1 MDTKKYIYKIQKILN
16 VGVPQ
21 YFKDIKKPSSIATE
35 LRKTLGMR
43 QSSKHNSAY
52 NKQPYILPN
61 GDTLTI
67 RIGDHNAKEEQFLR
81 HFKTKYNVSI
91 LIGEDVEKIV
101 CKNYVNSRIFSEVM
115 YKAPCFNNNYR
126 EQTISEILK
135 GLMNTLKT
143 GKYVKGEI
151 GDWVVMQVADRD
163 TLGAIINADQYNS
176 IKEKYPDAI
185 LLFRVGDFYEAYRKD
200 AEVVSEI
207 CGITLTQHKG
217 DYLSAIP
224 HHSLDNYLPKLVK
237 AGKRVAICESLD
249 GETVYFNRYAQSSWW
264 EYYSFADP
272 MKVIAKKDHLWTLK
286 ATNRYGVEEEIYVNS
301 FELSKSPIE
310 LSKDDWCVYT
320 FDKREA
326 VAADIHRTYRILS
339 VTKDSAKLSDGT
351 SAHSLS
357 MLEYRPI
364 NQKPAFS
371 LGEKISYKKGNILTS
386 DGKVETYS
394 KTSGEYEIAAYRYYN
409 NDVEYY
415 LKPENYTFDP
425 WVSEKDIQRYNY
437 RVTDVNGE
445 KLNVGDFITYKDYDS
460 AEDELCAVCIDQIGS
475 FDSPNRHWFHVGGY
489 AKITHGWNRG
499 FDYKKINLPVSP
511 KFKIGST
518 VKYGKE
524 HLKVTGIY
532 YEDYQFFYRLGSY
545 VKEDFTE
552 AEIMAQQESK
562 FNVGDWVMVNGDPD
576 ALFEILKLNDNNASL
591 SDGQIVSI
599 DKLKYS
605 HNSEY
610 LKSQAPKHFNIG
622 DKVKAQDVNPVFDRK
637 PYTVIGYFV
646 APLFGLKYNLKESGG
661 IMEFCATSEH
671 VIGLAKGKSTERPEL
686 KYFVIFDT
694 DRDEEYYPESYGCQV
709 GLAKNKTEFIR
720 SIKQYDRQWNTNY
733 SRAWG
738 TVRELTQEELDK
750 YIEYYHALKDA
761 ELEFIDMNNTELSG
775 VRSNDNIFTQ
785 AFNEA
790 LRACNMLGDNDSDSD
805 EESGD
810 NIFVATNYDKKHK
823 MNLAPDKKIPESIV
837 EGLRKEGLTIEKID
851 ALAKDGHPVCKYK
864 TQVTIHG
871 ICPPLK
877 SNRSAGGYVT
887 LVVNDNK
894 SLGVK
899 WRAIDE
905 KKKYDIVRILGW
917 FGYRYKEDSQNFVI
931 TRSIPALRNPKD
943 QHSNMSHEEEEAKY
957 KELQATFQKLIDNNL
972 FFGEIKIGKP
982 THSLFISNYFHVV
995 INIDGIYEKNI
1006 KPFIETILGMKYSDV
1021 EKEIERRKKQ
1031 LEEEEKAEEEQRKKE
1046 AAERAKKQAEQF
1058 AEIDRQRALL
1068 PFPPEFKKVDELKK
1082 DDIIVSWNTIFHPEI
1097 KVLLNYHK
1105 VYSAYGKLRC
1115 YSCDENGV
1123 VTDKIGLNIPAK
1135 QKDNAWYVK
1144 RAAAK
1149 PKPDNS
1155 KPDSRTVSYDG
1166 PTDFKI
1172 LRYSDKAYILVG
1184 NTQAYA
1190 KILGR
1195 HPGGLGL
1202 KWGTYWKN
1210 SKYDPIP
1217 DGKGWMFSENM
1228 KSKVEDFIRKY
1239 QKYGNEADTT
1249 LQTAELEF
1257 IDNTLGKLTKKDIE
1271 DYKID
1276 LL

>member
-1 MDTKKYIYKIQKILN
+1 MENKKYIQKIQKIFN
-16 VGVPQ
+16 KGVALH
-21 YFKDIKKPSSIATE
+21 FKGLKSPGSISAK
-35 LRKTLGMR
+35 LRTSLDLRIEGGW
-43 QSSKHNSAY
+43 NSAY
-52 NKQPYILPN
+52 NTEPIVLPS

-67 RIGDHNAKEEQFLR
+67 RISDHKAKPEQFKE
-81 HFKTKYNVSI
+81 HFNTKYNVVI
-91 LIGEDVEKIV
+91 LIGKNVDEIEVE
-101 CKNYVNSRIFSEVM
+101 NYVDSQIYSEVL
-115 YKAPCFNNNYR
+115 YKTSCFNEENR
-126 EQTISEILK
+126 EQTITEILK
-135 GLMNTLKT
+135 GLQSALET
-143 GKYVKGEI
+143 GEYDKGEM
-151 GDWVVMQVADRD
+151 GEWVVMQVMNG
-163 TLGAIINADQYNS
+163 LGATINADQYNS

-185 LLFRVGDFYEAYRKD
+185 LLFREGDFYEAYRKD

-224 HHSLDNYLPKLVK
+224 YHSLDNYLPKLVK
-237 AGKRVAICESLD
+237 AGKRVAICEPLD
-249 GETVYFNRYAQSSWW
+249 GETMYFNRYAQSSWW

-339 VTKDSAKLSDGT
+339 ITKDSAKLSDGT

-364 NQKPAFS
+364 NHKPAFS

-475 FDSPNRHWFHVGGY
+475 FDSPNRYWFHVGGY

-524 HLKVTGIY
+524 KLKVSAIY
-532 YEDYQFFYRLGSY
+532 YEDGQFYYRLGTY
-545 VKEDFTE
+545 IKEDFTE
-552 AEIMAQQESK
+552 ADISGESESD
-562 FNVGDWVMVNGDPD
+562 FNVGDWVKIKNDLEELM
-576 ALFEILKLNDNNASL
+576 FQIIKLESNNAYL
-591 SDGQIVSI
+591 SNGETVSI
-599 DKLKYS
+599 SKLILANNNNFLKYKLTKY
-605 HNSEY
+605 EY
-610 LKSQAPKHFNIG
+610 NIG
-622 DKVKAQDVNPVFDRK
+622 DRVIAKGVDQAFDRY
-637 PYTVIGYFV
+637 PYTITGYFLT
-646 APLFGLKYNLKESGG
+646 AFLGLKYNIKASGSE
-661 IMEFCATSEH
+661 IIFNVTSDH
-671 VIGLAKGKSTERPEL
+671 IVGLSKTKAPQKTEL
-686 KYFVIFDT
+686 KYFVVFDN
-694 DRDEEYYPESYGCQV
+694 DRDQEYYPESWGCQV
-709 GLAKNKTEFIR
+709 GLAKNKTEFVK

-738 TVRELTQEELDK
+738 TVRELTPEELDK

-775 VRSNDNIFTQ
+775 VRSSDNIFTQ

-790 LRACNMLGDNDSDSD
+790 LRASRTLGDD
-805 EESGD
+805 EESD
-810 NIFVATNYDKKHK
+810 TEPSSENVFVATNYDKKHK
-823 MNLAPDKKIPESIV
+823 LNTAPNLNIPESVV
-837 EGLRKEGLTIEKID
+837 ESLRKEGLTIENID
-851 ALAKDGHPVCKYK
+851 ELTKQGFPVYKYR
-864 TQVTIHG
+864 TQITIHG
-871 ICPPLK
+871 ICPELK
-877 SNRSAGGYVT
+877 SKRSAGGYVT
-887 LVVNDNK
+887 LERNENK
-894 SLGVK
+894 SLGIN

-905 KKKYDIVRILGW
+905 KKKYRIGAILDYFGWYDQEDSKGYVIKTYIKCPDQEQEAKMYIDLKEFYQKVLSKNLMFGTITIGRPKWSGW
-917 FGYRYKEDSQNFVI
+917 FADPHFHIY
-931 TRSIPALRNPKD
+931 
-943 QHSNMSHEEEEAKY
+943 
-957 KELQATFQKLIDNNL
+957 
-972 FFGEIKIGKP
+972 IK
-982 THSLFISNYFHVV
+982 
-995 INIDGIYEKNI
+995 IDGIYEKNI
-1006 KPFIETILGMKYSDV
+1006 KPFIEAVLDKPYSEI
-1021 EKEIERRKKQ
+1021 EKEIAEKKAQ
-1031 LEEEEKAEEEQRKKE
+1031 EEKEEAEREARYQKEREEAEKQ
-1046 AAERAKKQAEQF
+1046 AAIRAKKIEQMK
-1058 AEIDRQRALL
+1058 AAK
-1068 PFPPEFKKVDELKK
+1068 PFPAEFVKVDKLEVG
-1082 DDIIVSWNTIFHPEI
+1082 DIAIMYRVTGYGDNI
-1097 KVLLNYHK
+1097 KVDFKYK
-1105 VYSAYGKLRC
+1105 QVYKAFGKTCWRE
-1115 YSCDENGV
+1115 CDVNGKTLGSGQEILYEN
-1123 VTDKIGLNIPAK
+1123 PPFF
-1135 QKDNAWYVK
+1135 VK
-1144 RAAAK
+1144 RASAK
-1149 PKPDNS
+1149 PKTSESTAS
-1155 KPDSRTVSYDG
+1155 KPVNYDG